1 MDALVS
7 ASLCFA
13 SKLSTTVSVYGSTA
27 LRQWVAP
34 HLRRMP
40 ADLDLFAAVP
50 DRPSFHR
57 LCQTLADELG
67 TDTTSHCTEHGQTI
81 SCHFRWGAVKFLDIT
96 METPDE
102 RQRLQDSG
110 DVVPLSLPLPDGR
123 TNLVSVMARS
133 EGWFYRRMAAVLERG
148 PQGAN
153 RYRWQKDCDMAH
165 TLLGSMVWSAMCGE
179 THHCMPWHQLCL
191 QHSRESALQHMYP
204 LLLLS
209 CAWCSSIC
217 AAGTPPPAA
226 APTTKTTPL
235 AAAAAAA
242 AAAAGVEPPPP
253 LAEADFAASSYSV
266 LELSAGQEQLQQE
279 LLARLL
285 PLAAKHQHSVFCEV
299 QQVEA
304 VALLCGMLQAP
315 LPGLRWVVSSP
326 MASLYPVLH
335 QMVQH
340 YPQVRLCGRWRTDMT
355 DVYDIARRQLDHGG
369 TNFLHGYSK
378 ASVPEQLVGRWV
390 HMRSALSN
398 VLTEKY
404 KVLIYAGWRITT
416 EDIESDAIPLLQGS
430 RASH

>member
-1 MDALVS
+1 MILPRDVESEVKRIVNSTPVFDPWTVIRVMNYDPSNRVS
-7 ASLCFA
+7 RLLTQPEL
-13 SKLSTTVSVYGSTA
+13 LSQLAQVCGAVPGTLSMA
-27 LRQWVAP
+27 EVAD
-34 HLRRMP
+34 RVWEE
-40 ADLDLFAAVP
+40 LFANRTPVSENCRVILTTFNRLGLREALGERNLAAIRQHVAQIAEADWVKAISGAANLGFVGVQRGVAVP
-50 DRPSFHR
+50 AGFSHR
-57 LCQTLADELG
+57 E
-67 TDTTSHCTEHGQTI
+67 
-81 SCHFRWGAVKFLDIT
+81 F
-96 METPDE
+96 
-102 RQRLQDSG
+102 
-110 DVVPLSLPLPDGR
+110 LSL
-123 TNLVSVMARS
+123 NEV
-133 EGWFYRRMAAVLERG
+133 
-148 PQGAN
+148 
-153 RYRWQKDCDMAH
+153 
-165 TLLGSMVWSAMCGE
+165 E
-179 THHCMPWHQLCL
+179 T
-191 QHSRESALQHMYP
+191 
-204 LLLLS
+204 
-209 CAWCSSIC
+209 
-217 AAGTPPPAA
+217 
-226 APTTKTTPL
+226 
-235 AAAAAAA
+235 AAA

-299 QQVEA
+299 QRPEA
-304 VALLCGMLQAP
+304 LHLLCTLLQAP

-416 EDIESDAIPLLQGS
+416 EDIERDAIALLQGS
-430 RASH
+430 